1 MDEPTNHLDQNAL
14 DILQKVIIE
23 HEGIV
28 LFVSHDR
35 HFLNMMCNKIIK
47 LEHKKFFTYHG
58 NYEWYK
64 IEKERLQQKQREEYI
79 VYQKEKA
86 KREAWMAEMRQ
97 RASAKPNPALGR
109 LIKSK
114 EKYIE
119 REVYANAV
127 EKVPTER
134 KLSLHA
140 TGGTHRGK
148 LIFSMEGQNI

>member
-1 MDEPTNHLDQNAL
+1 MSLAAIILQKADVLLLDEPTNHLDQPSL
-14 DILQKVIIE
+14 ELLQKVITN
-23 HEGIV
+23 HQGIV

-35 HFLNMMCNKIIK
+35 HFLNMMCNKIIELDNNK
-47 LEHKKFFTYHG
+47 ISIYHG

-64 IEKERLQQKQREEYI
+64 TEKERLKQKHREEYV

-119 REVYANAV
+119 REIYTKEV
-127 EKVPTER
+127 EKVKTDR

-140 TGGTHRGK
+140 G
-148 LIFSMEGQNI
+148 